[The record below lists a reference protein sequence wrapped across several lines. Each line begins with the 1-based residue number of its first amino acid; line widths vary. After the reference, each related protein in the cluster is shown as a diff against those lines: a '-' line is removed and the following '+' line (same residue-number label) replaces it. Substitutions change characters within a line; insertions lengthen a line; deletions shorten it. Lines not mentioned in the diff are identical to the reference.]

1 MSAVHDATITL
12 AVFRV
17 IAVEQFHVDLEP
29 LQQLVLETRDIDVT
43 SVNMT
48 SEHKSLLDIHV

>member
-12 AVFRV
+12 AVFRIV
-17 IAVEQFHVDLEP
+17 TVEEFHVDLES
-29 LQQLVLETRDIDVT
+29 LQQLVLATRDIDVT

-48 SEHKSLLDIHV
+48 SQDDYETTLDI

>member
-1 MSAVHDATITL
+1 MSAVHDAPVTL

-17 IAVEQFHVDLEP
+17 VAVEELHVDLES
-29 LQQLVLETRDIDVT
+29 LQQLVLATRDIDVT

-48 SEHKSLLDIHV
+48 SQDDYETTLDI